1 MNVVILSGT
10 MVRDP
15 SVSSNGSVKVA
26 RFNIATRRSFK
37 DKDGNYGAD
46 FPNCTAFGKTA
57 DFVESYFHKGSQIA
71 VTGRINTGNYTN
83 KDGQTIYTT
92 DVAVEK
98 VEFVGSKSDN
108 SASTV
113 DAVPVA
119 DKPVDKP
126 KRSSK
131 AAPAQPQADEF
142 ISIPDSIDDIPFVN

>member
-108 SASTV
+108 AAAPAAAEPATPQK
-113 DAVPVA
+113 AVKKEKA
-119 DKPVDKP
+119 DKPKKQD
-126 KRSSK
+126 
-131 AAPAQPQADEF
+131 DTEF
-142 ISIPDSIDDIPFVN
+142 LAIPDTIDDIPFVDNN